1 MWACTQPG
9 CAGTIVDGYCDVC
22 GSPAGVDADPFV
34 PAATGASATS
44 PAPTDAHGL
53 TAVRR
58 EPGVPTKPK
67 SGGLI
72 TACTQPGC
80 ISTIVDNYCE
90 VCGSPAGAAP
100 FVAAAASS
108 ASPTP
113 ADEPGRAA
121 VPPSTP
127 PPASVDEEI
136 PTHDV
141 VQVHVSRYVAGTRFE
156 SKPWCK
162 SGMVYKWLSTDI
174 CERCFGVQR
183 HRLPISGA
191 RIVGHDIVTEHR
203 VLPNLRQWIHDQ
215 VAQLAHTDSGRGHA
229 VRASERGGRHDGECK
244 ACGTKWQRRQRQ
256 SHSDGAGQRRT

>member
-141 VQVHVSRYVAGTRFE
+141 VQVHVSRYVAGTRFLRVSHVASPAWYTSGSALTYARGASV
-156 SKPWCK
+156 SK
-162 SGMVYKWLSTDI
+162 DI
-174 CERCFGVQR
+174 GRRYRGLDRRTR
-183 HRLPISGA
+183 HRDRAQGA
-191 RIVGHDIVTEHR
+191 PQSE
-203 VLPNLRQWIHDQ
+203 
-215 VAQLAHTDSGRGHA
+215 A
-229 VRASERGGRHDGECK
+229 VD
-244 ACGTKWQRRQRQ
+244 T
-256 SHSDGAGQRRT
+256 